1 MCITVIIR
9 ADLIISRTYKLTDD
23 YMNQALIFSS
33 ANRAFNPKDSSDSS
47 DAGSSDGG
55 GDGGG

>member
-1 MCITVIIR
+1 MTVNIR

-33 ANRAFNPKDSSDSS
+33 ANRALNPKDSSDSS
-47 DAGSSDGG
+47 EAGSSDGG